1 MKALGVLIGMI
12 LVLSAYADPAA
23 STEAAPARQ
32 AGAVEVMF
40 EQRRHAA
47 VLGDRFT
54 FRSRVANSGAAPT
67 DQLIAHLTVASLTSD
82 VYVDPEDW
90 SSNRTLEVT
99 PLAPRSSSSLSWE
112 IQAVNVGSF
121 AVYVVLLPGGG
132 VVAGTEP
139 LVVSPPVHVRVAG
152 RQTLN
157 AGGSL
162 PVVVVV
168 PVLLGLVTVAA
179 RYRIRRAE

>member
-1 MKALGVLIGMI
+1 MRPLGVLIGMI
-12 LVLSAYADPAA
+12 LALLAHADSAA
-23 STEAAPARQ
+23 STEAQPLRQ

-40 EQRRHAA
+40 EQSRHAA

-54 FRSRVANSGAAPT
+54 FLSRVANSGAAPT
-67 DQLIAHLTVASLTSD
+67 DQLIAHLNVASLTSD

-90 SSNRTLEVT
+90 SSNRTLEVA
-99 PLAPRSSSSLSWE
+99 PLAPRSSSSLAWE
-112 IQAVNVGSF
+112 MQAVNVGSF

-132 VVAGTEP
+132 AVAGTEP

-152 RQTLN
+152 RQVLN

-162 PVVVVV
+162 PVVVMV